1 MNNIWF
7 ASHNAHKIEELHAL
21 LNPLGWNIRG
31 IEEAGLTAEIEE
43 SGIDLRENAF
53 IKAKYAYDHLKEPC
67 ISDDSGLEVEIL
79 NGRPGVHSAR
89 FAGLP
94 ADNQRNMSQL
104 LRMMQGQSNRKAQ
117 FRTVIC
123 MIRND
128 STYYFEGCVGGNIT
142 LEPRGAG
149 GFGYD
154 PIFIPEGHTLTFAE
168 MTPTQKNGISHR
180 ARAVSNWIEFLRE
193 IL

>member
-31 IEEAGLTAEIEE
+31 IEEAGLTAEVEE

-53 IKAKYAYDHLKEPC
+53 IKAKYAYDRLKEPR

-89 FAGLP
+89 FAGFP
-94 ADNQRNMSQL
+94 ADNQRNMSLL
-104 LRMMQGQSNRKAQ
+104 LRMMQDNPTARLS
-117 FRTVIC
+117 
-123 MIRND
+123 
-128 STYYFEGCVGGNIT
+128 
-142 LEPRGAG
+142 
-149 GFGYD
+149 
-154 PIFIPEGHTLTFAE
+154 FA
-168 MTPTQKNGISHR
+168 R
-180 ARAVSNWIEFLRE
+180 LFA
-193 IL
+193 